1 MYKWAGGAST
11 YVKEVNNNKGY
22 EAESNAL
29 KHNISLQ
36 KQVARAENNVYP
48 HKMWRSNT
56 ITHGP

>member
-1 MYKWAGGAST
+1 
-11 YVKEVNNNKGY
+11 VKEVNNNKGY

-48 HKMWRSNT
+48 HKM
-56 ITHGP
+56 